1 MYYSVDKMNFLCSEI
16 SLEEENHITVVSKQA
31 FNSLSSWCGISS
43 RPPSRWDKDI
53 LYAELDIY
61 G

>member
-43 RPPSRWDKDI
+43 RPPSR
-53 LYAELDIY
+53 
-61 G
+61 